1 MPINS
6 AAVGT
11 TLGPIERSWT
21 PRDTM
26 LYALGVGAGSADP
39 EAELDLT
46 TENSEGV
53 TQRVLPSFAS
63 VIASVDVGTDFP
75 ELGSFDPAMQVHGEQ
90 AVTIHRPIPPRG
102 RIRTF
107 STITGIFDK
116 GSGAL
121 VVTETR
127 SEDSDT
133 AAPMFTTNSSVFV
146 RGEGNFGGDRGRS
159 TRRAI
164 PNRGPDLT
172 ASYATRPDQALLYRL
187 CGDRHPLH
195 SDPVVARRVGFT
207 RPILQGLCTFGIT
220 TRALTHQ
227 IAGGDPTRITSV
239 SGRFTNPVLPGD
251 TLTVSTWGSSDGDVA
266 FRTTTDDGTT
276 VIDDGWCR
284 VADTGMR

>member
-121 VVTETR
+121 E
-127 SEDSDT
+127 
-133 AAPMFTTNSSVFV
+133 
-146 RGEGNFGGDRGRS
+146 
-159 TRRAI
+159 RAF

-227 IAGGDPTRITSV
+227 IAGGDPTRIASV
-239 SGRFTNPVLPGD
+239 SGRFTHPVLPGD

-266 FRTTTDDGTT
+266 FRTTIDDGTA

-284 VADTGMR
+284 VADTGRMP